1 MNAHE
6 LSSKALADFMLSEG
20 GTMEQK
26 HGLTRR
32 DFLNRTAQ
40 GLAAG
45 ALLAGVA
52 RGATPSTRLALSHGE
67 SRAENVY
74 EALKRIEKDVR
85 KGLEGKRT
93 VVIKPNMVMMNRQ
106 LTSTHADCMEG
117 ILEFLRP
124 LVKGEILVAESPA
137 NGPAEEGYDNY
148 GYMRFKD
155 KYRVRFMNL
164 DKEPFVTEH
173 LVDERYHVKPVRFSK
188 LVVDPDVFLISTAPF
203 KTHDR
208 AVVTLGLKNVAAG
221 ALLKDPGVRWGPE
234 SKGVTDKPLIHGG
247 PENQGIHFNI
257 FSLAKRAH
265 PHLSVLDGFKGMEH
279 NGPNDGTP
287 VDHRVAVA
295 STDWLAADRLGAEL
309 MGFDWHKIGYMV
321 FCNQAGMGQTDLGQ
335 IEILGE
341 DYRRYIRTYKPH
353 DTIEQQYKWM

>member
-1 MNAHE
+1 M
-6 LSSKALADFMLSEG
+6 D
-20 GTMEQK
+20 QK

-32 DFLNRTAQ
+32 GFLNRTVQ

-45 ALLAGVA
+45 VLLGGVA
-52 RGATPSTRLALSHGE
+52 RGATPSTRVALSHGE

-85 KGLEGKRT
+85 KGLAGKRM
-93 VVIKPNMVMMNRQ
+93 VLIKPNMVMVNRQ
-106 LTSTHADCMEG
+106 LTSTHVDCMEG

-124 LVKGEILVAESPA
+124 LVKGEIRVAESSA

-148 GYMRFKD
+148 GYTRLKD

-164 DKEPFVTEH
+164 DTEPFVTEH
-173 LVDERYHVKPVRFSK
+173 LVDERYHVRPVRFSR
-188 LVVDPDVFLISTAPF
+188 LIVDPDVFLISTAPF

-221 ALLKDPGVRWGPE
+221 ALLKDPGFRWGPE

-247 PENQGIHFNI
+247 PENQGIHFNL

-265 PHLSVLDGFKGMEH
+265 PHLSVLDGFQGMEH
-279 NGPNDGTP
+279 NGLNDGTP

-295 STDWLAADRLGAEL
+295 STDWLAADRLTAEL
-309 MGFDWHKIGYMV
+309 MGFDWRKIGYMV

-341 DYRRYIRTYKPH
+341 DYRPHIRTYKPH

>member
-6 LSSKALADFMLSEG
+6 LSSKAPAGFTLNEG
-20 GTMEQK
+20 RTMDHK

-32 DFLNRTAQ
+32 GFLNRTLQ

-45 ALLAGVA
+45 VLLGGAA
-52 RGATPSTRLALSHGE
+52 RGATPSTRVALSHGE

-74 EALKRIEKDVR
+74 EALKRIEQDVR
-85 KGLEGKRT
+85 KGLAGKRT
-93 VVIKPNMVMMNRQ
+93 VLIKPNMVMVNRQ
-106 LTSTHADCMEG
+106 LTSTHVDCMEG

-124 LVKGEILVAESPA
+124 LVKGEILVAESSA

-148 GYMRFKD
+148 GYTRLKD

-164 DKEPFVTEH
+164 DTEPFITEH

-188 LVVDPDVFLISTAPF
+188 LVADPDVFRISTAPF

-247 PENQGIHFNI
+247 PENQGIHFNL

-295 STDWLAADRLGAEL
+295 STDWLAADRLTAEL
-309 MGFDWHKIGYMV
+309 MGFDWRKIGYMV
-321 FCNQAGMGQTDLGQ
+321 FCNQAGMGQTDPDQ
-335 IEILGE
+335 FEILGE
-341 DYRRYIRTYKPH
+341 DYRQHIRTYKPH

>member
-1 MNAHE
+1 MACRR
-6 LSSKALADFMLSEG
+6 
-20 GTMEQK
+20 
-26 HGLTRR
+26 GLTRR
-32 DFLNRTAQ
+32 DFLYRTAQ
-40 GLAAG
+40 GLAAT
-45 ALLAGVA
+45 ALLLGKSPGA
-52 RGATPSTRLALSHGE
+52 ATPSTRVALSHGE
-67 SRAENVY
+67 SRVENVY
-74 EALKRIEKDVR
+74 EALKRIEADVR
-85 KGLEGKRT
+85 KALPKKRT

-106 LTSTHADCMEG
+106 LTSTHVDCMEG

-124 LVKGEILVAESPA
+124 LVKGEILIAESPA

-148 GYMRFKD
+148 GYLRLKD
-155 KYRVRFMNL
+155 KYHVQFLNL
-164 DKEPFVTEH
+164 DALPFVTEH
-173 LVDERYHVKPVRFSK
+173 LVDERYRVKPVRFAK
-188 LVVDPDVFLISTAPF
+188 LIADPDVFLVSTAPF

-208 AVVTLGLKNVAAG
+208 VVLTLGLKNIVAG

-247 PENQGIHFNI
+247 PENQGIHFNL

-295 STDWLAADRLGAEL
+295 STDWLAADRLTAEL
-309 MGFDWHKIGYMV
+309 MGFDWRKIGYMV

-341 DYRRYIRTYKPH
+341 DYRPHIRTYKPH